1 MPAAVRS
8 ANKLPKDIDF
18 CTGHAFGWSTQQVIP
33 ERKLNDSSDVLSII
47 DELAAARLNARDLLE
62 EVTAALSRHRSGTWV
77 TTLMGKDPNS
87 QLVLSANAGDPS
99 LADYV
104 DEIVAAIDSPG
115 RAPTMSLTQQ
125 VIETGRRVFFPKLP
139 FEQFVSMLTQ
149 FERDYLNRQPPPG
162 APYPQDVLI
171 VPMRS
176 RGSAIGSVGVFA
188 RDISNP
194 VTDQYADWLQ
204 VVADRLGMAT
214 ENAQLYEDAIVRLER
229 LSSIHSISR
238 AISANMELPFTL
250 KAILAQLAD
259 QLRVDAA
266 GVLLLDER
274 DGMLATAASTGF
286 VATSVPAFRLSVDE
300 GWPGRSLTGKHIETI
315 AAPRDFSQVRRRPL
329 IAREGF
335 KTYVAVPLAARGKLV
350 GLMEVFD
357 RSVLSPDEEWLS
369 FLDAMASV
377 AAIAVDLAELNE
389 RLKTAGASNPQ
400 PKGRTKVPELSK
412 VEWEMLKLLVEGQT
426 NREISEGVHLSQN
439 TIKFHVRQMLHKTG
453 TSNRTD
459 LTRQAIQEGWLR

>member
-1 MPAAVRS
+1 
-8 ANKLPKDIDF
+8 
-18 CTGHAFGWSTQQVIP
+18 
-33 ERKLNDSSDVLSII
+33 
-47 DELAAARLNARDLLE
+47 
-62 EVTAALSRHRSGTWV
+62 
-77 TTLMGKDPNS
+77 MGKDPNI

-125 VIETGRRVFFPKLP
+125 VIETGRRVFFPNLP
-139 FEQFVSMLTQ
+139 FDQFVSMLTQ
-149 FERDYLNRQPPPG
+149 FERDYLKRQPPPG
-162 APYPQDVLI
+162 APFPQDVLI

-176 RGSAIGSVGVFA
+176 RGSAIGSVGIFA

-238 AISANMELPFTL
+238 AITANMELPFTL
-250 KAILAQLAD
+250 KAIVDQVVD
-259 QLRVDAA
+259 QLKVSAA
-266 GVLLLDER
+266 DVLLIDER

-286 VATSVPAFRLSVDE
+286 VATAVPAFRLSVEE
-300 GWPGRSLTGKHIETI
+300 GWSRRGLTGRQIETVK
-315 AAPRDFSQVRRRPL
+315 APSDFSQVRRRPL
-329 IAREGF
+329 FAREGF
-335 KTYVAVPLAARGKLV
+335 KSYVAVPLVARGRLA

-357 RSVLSPDEEWLS
+357 RSALSPDEEWLS
-369 FLDAMASV
+369 FLDSMASV
-377 AAIAVDLAELNE
+377 AAIAVDMAELNE
-389 RLKTAGASNPQ
+389 RLRTAVPNTAP
-400 PKGRTKVPELSK
+400 PKSRTKAPELSK

-426 NREISEGVHLSQN
+426 NREISAQVHLSQN
-439 TIKFHVRQMLHKTG
+439 TIKFHVRQMLQKTG
-453 TSNRTD
+453 TTNRTD

>member
-1 MPAAVRS
+1 
-8 ANKLPKDIDF
+8 L
-18 CTGHAFGWSTQQVIP
+18 
-33 ERKLNDSSDVLSII
+33 SSDPKVNGGNPSPDVIDVI
-47 DELAAARLNARDLLE
+47 DELAAARLSARDLLE

-77 TTLMGKDPNS
+77 TTLMGKDPNI

-125 VIETGRRVFFPKLP
+125 VIETGRRVFFPNLP
-139 FEQFVSMLTQ
+139 FDQFVSMLTQ
-149 FERDYLNRQPPPG
+149 FERDYLNSQPPPG
-162 APYPQDVLI
+162 APFPQDVLI

-176 RGSAIGSVGVFA
+176 RGSAIGSVGIFA

-238 AISANMELPFTL
+238 AISANMDLPFTL
-250 KAILAQLAD
+250 KAILDQVVD
-259 QLRVDAA
+259 QLKVCAA
-266 GVLLLDER
+266 DFLLIDER

-286 VATSVPAFRLSVDE
+286 VATAVPAFRLSVEE
-300 GWPGRSLTGKHIETI
+300 GWSRRGLTGRHIETVK
-315 AAPRDFSQVRRRPL
+315 APSDFSQVRRRPL
-329 IAREGF
+329 FAREGF
-335 KTYVAVPLAARGKLV
+335 KSYVAVPLAAHGKLV

-357 RSVLSPDEEWLS
+357 RSALSPDEEWLS
-369 FLDAMASV
+369 FLDSMASV
-377 AAIAVDLAELNE
+377 AAIAVDMAELNE
-389 RLKTAGASNPQ
+389 RIRTAVPNTAP
-400 PKGRTKVPELSK
+400 PKSRTKAPELSK

-426 NREISEGVHLSQN
+426 NREISAQVHLSQN
-439 TIKFHVRQMLHKTG
+439 TIKFHVRQMLQKTG
-453 TSNRTD
+453 TTNRTD